1 MPSTDRYGPQALAVL
16 RIVAAFL
23 FIAHGTSKL
32 FGFPPFMMG
41 DPPEVGTLFWFAGV
55 IELFGGL
62 LVLFGIYARQ
72 AAVLMAGEMAVGY
85 WMIHAAKGPFPS
97 NNGGD
102 APILFCFVFLLIAA
116 AGPGPWSIDASR
128 MPRAEKD
135 RRVAEHDR
143 RAGDQ

>member
-1 MPSTDRYGPQALAVL
+1 MPSTDRYGPQALALL
-16 RIVAAFL
+16 RIVAALL

-41 DPPEVGTLFWFAGV
+41 PQPEVGTLFWFAAV

-62 LVLFGIYARQ
+62 LVLFGIYARP
-72 AAVLMAGEMAVGY
+72 AAFLMAGEMAIGY
-85 WMIHAAKGPFPS
+85 WLIHAANGPFPI

-128 MPRAEKD
+128 KPGGDGGSQVDSVD
-135 RRVAEHDR
+135 RV
-143 RAGDQ
+143 

>member
-1 MPSTDRYGPQALAVL
+1 MPSTDRFGAQALALL
-16 RIVAAFL
+16 RIVASLL

-32 FGFPPFMMG
+32 FGFPPFVMG
-41 DPPEVGTLFWFAGV
+41 PQPEVGSLFWFAAV

-72 AAVLMAGEMAVGY
+72 AAFLMAGEMAVGY
-85 WMIHAAKGPFPS
+85 WLIHFTKGPFPS

-102 APILFCFVFLLIAA
+102 APILFCMVFLLIAA

-128 MPRAEKD
+128 SPRDDNDPRLGE
-135 RRVAEHDR
+135 R
-143 RAGDQ
+143 

>member
-1 MPSTDRYGPQALAVL
+1 MPSTDRFGAQALALL
-16 RIVAAFL
+16 RIVASLL

-32 FGFPPFMMG
+32 FSFPPFMMG
-41 DPPEVGTLFWFAGV
+41 PQPEVGTLFWFAAV

-72 AAVLMAGEMAVGY
+72 AAFLMAGEMAVGY

-128 MPRAEKD
+128 TPRAEDDPRVVD
-135 RRVAEHDR
+135 R
-143 RAGDQ
+143 

>member
-1 MPSTDRYGPQALAVL
+1 MPSTDRFGPQALALL
-16 RIVAAFL
+16 RIVASLL

-32 FGFPPFMMG
+32 FGFPPFVMG
-41 DPPEVGTLFWFAGV
+41 PQPEVGTLFWFAAV

-72 AAVLMAGEMAVGY
+72 AALLMAGEMAVGY
-85 WMIHAAKGPFPS
+85 WMIHFAKSPFPS

-128 MPRAEKD
+128 TPRAEDDPRVVD
-135 RRVAEHDR
+135 R
-143 RAGDQ
+143 

>member
-1 MPSTDRYGPQALAVL
+1 MPSTDRFGAQALALL
-16 RIVAAFL
+16 RIVASLL

-32 FGFPPFMMG
+32 FGFPPFVMG
-41 DPPEVGTLFWFAGV
+41 PQPEVGTLFWFAAV

-72 AAVLMAGEMAVGY
+72 AALLMAGEMAVGY

-128 MPRAEKD
+128 TPRAEDDPRVVD
-135 RRVAEHDR
+135 R
-143 RAGDQ
+143 

>member
-1 MPSTDRYGPQALAVL
+1 MPSTDRFGPQALALL
-16 RIVAAFL
+16 RIVASLL

-32 FGFPPFMMG
+32 FGFPPFVTG
-41 DPPEVGTLFWFAGV
+41 PQPDVGTLFWFAAV

-72 AAVLMAGEMAVGY
+72 AALLMAGEMAVGY
-85 WMIHAAKGPFPS
+85 WMIHFAKGPFPS

-128 MPRAEKD
+128 TPRAED
-135 RRVAEHDR
+135 DPRVVN
-143 RAGDQ
+143 

>member
-1 MPSTDRYGPQALAVL
+1 MPSTDRYGPPALALL
-16 RIVAAFL
+16 RIVAALL

-32 FGFPPFMMG
+32 FGFPPFVMG
-41 DPPEVGTLFWFAGV
+41 AQPEVGTLFWFAAV

-85 WMIHAAKGPFPS
+85 FLIHAAKGPLPS

-128 MPRAEKD
+128 MPRGEDD
-135 RRVAEHDR
+135 REVGER
-143 RAGDQ
+143 

>member
-1 MPSTDRYGPQALAVL
+1 MPSIDRFGPQALALL
-16 RIVAAFL
+16 RIVASLL

-41 DPPEVGTLFWFAGV
+41 PQPEVGTLFWFAAV

-72 AAVLMAGEMAVGY
+72 AALLMAGEMAVGY
-85 WMIHAAKGPFPS
+85 WMIHATKGPFPS

-128 MPRAEKD
+128 TPRAEDDPRVVD
-135 RRVAEHDR
+135 R
-143 RAGDQ
+143 

>member
-1 MPSTDRYGPQALAVL
+1 MPSTDRFGPQALALL
-16 RIVAAFL
+16 RIVASLL

-32 FGFPPFMMG
+32 FGFPPFVMG
-41 DPPEVGTLFWFAGV
+41 PQPEVGTLFWFAAV
-55 IELFGGL
+55 IELFGGM

-72 AAVLMAGEMAVGY
+72 AALLMAGEMAVGY
-85 WMIHAAKGPFPS
+85 WMIHATKGPFPS

-128 MPRAEKD
+128 TPRAEDDPRVVD
-135 RRVAEHDR
+135 R
-143 RAGDQ
+143 

>member
-1 MPSTDRYGPQALAVL
+1 MPSTDRFGAQALALL
-16 RIVAAFL
+16 RIVASLL

-32 FGFPPFMMG
+32 FGFPPFVMG
-41 DPPEVGTLFWFAGV
+41 PQPEVGTLFWFAAV

-72 AAVLMAGEMAVGY
+72 AALLMAGEMAVGY

-128 MPRAEKD
+128 TPRDDNDPRVVD
-135 RRVAEHDR
+135 R
-143 RAGDQ
+143 

>member
-1 MPSTDRYGPQALAVL
+1 MPSTDRFGPQALALL
-16 RIVAAFL
+16 RIVASLL

-32 FGFPPFMMG
+32 FGFPPFVMG
-41 DPPEVGTLFWFAGV
+41 PQPEVGTLFWFAAV

-72 AAVLMAGEMAVGY
+72 GALLMAGEMAVGY
-85 WMIHAAKGPFPS
+85 WMIHATKGPFPS

-128 MPRAEKD
+128 TPRDDND
-135 RRVAEHDR
+135 RRVVDL
-143 RAGDQ
+143 

>member
-1 MPSTDRYGPQALAVL
+1 MPSTDRFGPQALALL
-16 RIVAAFL
+16 RIVASLL

-32 FGFPPFMMG
+32 FGFPPFVMG
-41 DPPEVGTLFWFAGV
+41 PQPEVGTLFWFAAV

-72 AAVLMAGEMAVGY
+72 AALLMAGEMAVGY
-85 WMIHAAKGPFPS
+85 WMIHATKGPFPS

-116 AGPGPWSIDASR
+116 AGPGPWSIDSSR
-128 MPRAEKD
+128 TPRAEDDPRVVD
-135 RRVAEHDR
+135 R
-143 RAGDQ
+143 

>member
-1 MPSTDRYGPQALAVL
+1 MPSIDRFGPQSLALL
-16 RIVAAFL
+16 RIVASLL

-32 FGFPPFMMG
+32 FGFPPFVMG
-41 DPPEVGTLFWFAGV
+41 PQPEVGTLFWFAAV
-55 IELFGGL
+55 IELFGGM

-72 AAVLMAGEMAVGY
+72 AALLMAGEMAVGY
-85 WMIHAAKGPFPS
+85 WMIHATKGPFPS

-128 MPRAEKD
+128 TPRAEDDPRVVD
-135 RRVAEHDR
+135 R
-143 RAGDQ
+143 